1 MNDVGIVEVQVLE
14 ARGLRSADFTG
25 SSDPYATIELGNN
38 FSRTETLYNTLEPV
52 WNKTLNLYNQFLL
65 GKSNKIKLFQ

>member
-1 MNDVGIVEVQVLE
+1 MFQSIENSFSRLSDVGVVEVKVLE

-25 SSDPYATIELGNN
+25 SSDPYATVELGNN

-52 WNKTLNLYNQFLL
+52 WNKTVNL
-65 GKSNKIKLFQ
+65 